1 MSQLNPKHSQLH
13 RHNWLYFGFATA
25 IVVVLLT
32 WAIRGVSWRDVSQTL
47 LKVHIEW
54 LMLGWGAYFLCL
66 MLRAKRWG
74 TLLSAGLN
82 PGRYKTRLAATL
94 ISYGANSVLPGYVC
108 ELIRGGIPARL
119 DQLPY
124 EGVLATLLAER
135 LLDIGIVFLFLLIPI
150 WMSALPHQS
159 DLTSLP
165 IGEIGAF
172 LLVVWMLFLVA
183 ACFPKHI
190 LQLVRFFSRKIYIHR
205 FRKQI
210 IKSTVQ
216 FLNGLS
222 VLRKPKN
229 CSIALTETIFVWL
242 LNATTYWASFMALD
256 LIKPGMMGALFTQSA
271 TALAIAV
278 PLSPGHFGAFEAGVR
293 FSLTLFFISPSKVL
307 AYAIVMRFVM
317 FIMTSF
323 IAIGVAASLGLF
335 SVKKRGVGSNE
346 LEKEQLFAS
355 SRNLFKL
362 TKR

>member
-1 MSQLNPKHSQLH
+1 MSQLNPKSSQSH
-13 RHNWLYFGFATA
+13 RRSWLYLGFATA
-25 IVVVLLT
+25 MIVVLLT
-32 WAIRGVSWRDVSQTL
+32 WAIRGVSWREVSQTL
-47 LKVHIEW
+47 LKARVDW
-54 LMLGWGAYFLCL
+54 LIIGWGAYFLCL

-94 ISYGANSVLPGYVC
+94 ISYGANNVLPGYAC
-108 ELIRGGIPARL
+108 ELIRVGIPSRL

-135 LLDIGIVFLFLLIPI
+135 LLDIGVVFLFLLIPI
-150 WMSALPHQS
+150 WMSVLPHQA

-165 IGEIGAF
+165 ISEIGGF
-172 LLVVWMLFLVA
+172 LLVVWMLFLGA
-183 ACFPKHI
+183 ACYPNYV
-190 LQLVRFFSRKIYIHR
+190 LQLVRFFSRKTYLRR
-205 FRKQI
+205 FRKQMV
-210 IKSTVQ
+210 KSSVQ

-229 CSIALTETIFVWL
+229 CSIALTETIFIWL

-256 LIKPGMMGALFTQSA
+256 IINPGMMGALFTQSA

-293 FSLTLFFISPSKVL
+293 FSLNLFSISPSKVL

-323 IAIGVAASLGLF
+323 IAAGVAASLGF
-335 SVKKRGVGSNE
+335 FRSKKFDVGTTE
-346 LEKEQLFAS
+346 IEKKA
-355 SRNLFKL
+355 NLL
-362 TKR
+362 